1 LHLILPPYYI
11 KLCNECCTQ
20 QQPQLPHPC
29 EEETQISSFL
39 SWNFQSTNQ
48 KIITGGATSNPKLPN
63 TQKLL
68 LFSSLLVSKANP
80 PKKTNLIRNKTKDK
94 SLQQVQ
100 QLDHLQQQQQQ
111 QIKLHLLLLLS
122 FLSSAWFL
130 SPTKNTPPQKRTKLA
145 AASTDSYRWI
155 NKIFATDFFL
165 SFFLSCLLAFLLLS
179 CY

>member
-29 EEETQISSFL
+29 EEEIQISSFL

-48 KIITGGATSNPKLPN
+48 KKYRGATSNPKLPN

-68 LFSSLLVSKANP
+68 RFSNLLVSKAKP
-80 PKKTNLIRNKTKDK
+80 PKKNLIRNKTKDK

-111 QIKLHLLLLLS
+111 QQIKLLLLS

-130 SPTKNTPPQKRTKLA
+130 KSNQKHTQKKKDK
-145 AASTDSYRWI
+145 TCSY
-155 NKIFATDFFL
+155 KYLQLQVDK
-165 SFFLSCLLAFLLLS
+165 
-179 CY
+179 